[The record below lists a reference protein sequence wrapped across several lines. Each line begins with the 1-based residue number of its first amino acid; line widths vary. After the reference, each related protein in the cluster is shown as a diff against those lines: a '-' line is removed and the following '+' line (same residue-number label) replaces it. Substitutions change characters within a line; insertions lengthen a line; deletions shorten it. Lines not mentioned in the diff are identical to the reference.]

1 MCICM
6 PACYVS
12 PPLLNNHLVNFLTI
26 GNWNW
31 PCLLFV
37 KSALLITISTVRRG
51 SGSKIQLSASS
62 DLLLIWRKPLL
73 FSKVV
78 IEEHKD
84 VVLTVSTSV
93 SSDSHLFGKTRVLFY
108 LPKCSHLL
116 ALFTF
121 SRLFRR
127 DYFLFSS
134 LILDRV
140 LSSVFFTCRKY
151 KVGQTSQQGKLPD
164 MAEGN

>member
-1 MCICM
+1 MIKVTRNCPCM
-6 PACYVS
+6 
-12 PPLLNNHLVNFLTI
+12 
-26 GNWNW
+26 
-31 PCLLFV
+31 LFV
-37 KSALLITISTVRRG
+37 KSAILITISTVRRG
-51 SGSKIQLSASS
+51 SGSEIQLSVSS

-78 IEEHKD
+78 KEEQKD
-84 VVLTVSTSV
+84 VVPTVSTSV
-93 SSDSHLFGKTRVLFY
+93 SSDSHLIGKTRVLFY

-127 DYFLFSS
+127 DSYFLFSS

-140 LSSVFFTCRKY
+140 LFSVSFACRKY
-151 KVGQTSQQGKLPD
+151 KVGQIPQQGKVPD
-164 MAEGN
+164 MAEGNCWKRLVIPVM

>member
-1 MCICM
+1 M
-6 PACYVS
+6 
-12 PPLLNNHLVNFLTI
+12 
-26 GNWNW
+26 
-31 PCLLFV
+31 
-37 KSALLITISTVRRG
+37 RRG
-51 SGSKIQLSASS
+51 LGSEIHLYASS

-78 IEEHKD
+78 IEEQKD

-121 SRLFRR
+121 SRFFRR
-127 DYFLFSS
+127 DSIFFSAHSFWIGSWSLQCPSPAGSIKWVKHPNKGSFPIWLKVTVLPRVSIIHTFASFSNEVAINWPYIVKLFCVTLNGLCS
-134 LILDRV
+134 
-140 LSSVFFTCRKY
+140 
-151 KVGQTSQQGKLPD
+151 
-164 MAEGN
+164 